1 MFPEGRLEDEM
12 NWFSKNQIEFIFCC
26 DANFGMFP
34 RDPDIA
40 RMTGI
45 VKQKTGYPHA
55 LSVQNTKNSTDRS
68 YETQKFFVTMD

>member
-34 RDPDIA
+34 RDRYCSYDWNCQAKDRLPTCTF
-40 RMTGI
+40 R
-45 VKQKTGYPHA
+45 
-55 LSVQNTKNSTDRS
+55 QNTKSNLDRS